1 MYRQFIYIIT
11 PSQVILKGPYLAV
24 AIAHSKWDKKHR
36 THCAAWNE
44 TEKCEAPTT
53 ERTCLENQ
61 TSLRIDL
68 AVTLPGL
75 RSADRRSETR
85 LESETGPVSPPPPI
99 TKLREYY
106 VGLVQR
112 VRQIGAL
119 HTNTRD

>member
-1 MYRQFIYIIT
+1 MNGWYNTPNNLYIYII
-11 PSQVILKGPYLAV
+11 LKCPYLAV

-85 LESETGPVSPPPPI
+85 LESETGPVSPPSI
-99 TKLREYY
+99 TKYY
-106 VGLVQR
+106 VAPV
-112 VRQIGAL
+112 A
-119 HTNTRD
+119 